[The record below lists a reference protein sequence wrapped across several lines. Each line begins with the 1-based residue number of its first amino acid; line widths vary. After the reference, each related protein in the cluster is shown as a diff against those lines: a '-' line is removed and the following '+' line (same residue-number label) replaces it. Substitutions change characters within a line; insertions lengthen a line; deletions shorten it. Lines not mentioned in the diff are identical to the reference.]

1 MFSKFS
7 ALGFAEKFLIGFV
20 LVGLI
25 VSLYDHFSTSG
36 QQFDRLSAEQKCY
49 KEAEEL
55 KANALPH
62 EVWKKVPP
70 VCAPEAIS
78 KLEQK
83 TPTQRAI
90 LEMNQ
95 EKATQQPFPSFFWF
109 VLIGMI
115 PLGIRIIRRQIYKA
129 D

>member
-20 LVGLI
+20 LVGFI

-36 QQFDRLSAEQKCY
+36 RQSDRLSVEQKCY
-49 KEAEEL
+49 KEAQEL

-70 VCAPEAIS
+70 VCDPEEIA

-83 TPTQRAI
+83 TPTHRAI

-95 EKATQQPFPSFFWF
+95 AKATHQTYPSFFWF

-115 PLGIRIIRRQIYKA
+115 PWAIRIIRRQMHKA

>member
-36 QQFDRLSAEQKCY
+36 RQFDRLSAEQKCY

-90 LEMNQ
+90 L
-95 EKATQQPFPSFFWF
+95 
-109 VLIGMI
+109 
-115 PLGIRIIRRQIYKA
+115 
-129 D
+129 